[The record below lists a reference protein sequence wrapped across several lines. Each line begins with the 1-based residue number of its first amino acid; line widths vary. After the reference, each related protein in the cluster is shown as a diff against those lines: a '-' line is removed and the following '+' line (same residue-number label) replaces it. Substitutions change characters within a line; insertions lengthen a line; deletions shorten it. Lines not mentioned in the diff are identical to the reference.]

1 MRHFSLAFLFFIL
14 ALADAFAL
22 TPVDSLR
29 KKLAQIPAAN
39 HSFENDTA
47 RIKLLCELGKL
58 ATQDDTALVFFQQA
72 IGLSEKQKWNRGL
85 MIANCYYGYYSG
97 RKGYYYRA
105 CEHLLRGLHIAE
117 ELQNKSYRGFALRY
131 LADNYL
137 NLNEPK
143 KAMAY
148 YKTAMPVLLEAG
160 DTLRYLISINNVGII
175 HFRNAAY
182 DKAITFFNLCLKKNR
197 FPYFIEVEGY
207 CLVNLSACYQHKKA
221 YDRALSY
228 LELFRKLKQN
238 NPNEI
243 AVADAQKARI
253 LLLQG
258 YPNKAL
264 AVAQK
269 AYRGTKNLMGSTI
282 AELNEVL
289 YLVNK
294 KNGNFKSALLHH
306 EELTTIQAKDKNDMQ
321 QKQIN
326 ALRFEYENEKNK
338 IQVER
343 LNRDIDKKT
352 NEQLILFGSIVVFLL
367 FISLLIV
374 NNYLLNK
381 KNRQILQVQHQL
393 AISNQQLN
401 HVNNTLE
408 ERVLL
413 RTSELTEANTELLRK
428 NREIQEAY
436 YNGQSIE
443 RKRVASELHDNLGST
458 LAALKWQLTGF
469 EVENLSAQEQQIY
482 ANLLASMD
490 QAYTDVRSI
499 SHNLMPP
506 ELEKLGLS
514 VALESLVA
522 DLNRSGRL
530 VLSFESAYRQG
541 LLGKKQEMEL
551 YSISRELITNIL
563 KHAQASVGQIRLSV
577 SDHFLNL
584 IVSDNGIGMRSD
596 LHSNGMGLKN
606 ILERV
611 AAIPGDIRVD
621 SAHPSGTIVTLT
633 IWKEQW
639 A

>member
-1 MRHFSLAFLFFIL
+1 MRHFPLVFLFPIL
-14 ALADAFAL
+14 SLADAFAF

-29 KKLAQIPAAN
+29 KKLAQIPSAN

-58 ATQDDTALVFFQQA
+58 AMPDDTALALFQQA

-117 ELQNKSYRGFALRY
+117 ELHNKSYRGFALRY

-137 NLNEPK
+137 NLNATG

-148 YKTAMPVLLEAG
+148 YKAAMPVLLEAG
-160 DTLRYLISINNVGII
+160 DTLRHLVCINNIGLIQYQK
-175 HFRNAAY
+175 AAY
-182 DKAITFFNLCLKKNR
+182 DKAISFFNLCLKKNR
-197 FPYFIEVEGY
+197 SPYFMEVEGY
-207 CLVNLSACYQHKKA
+207 CLINLSACYRQKKQ
-221 YDRALSY
+221 YTQALTY
-228 LELFRKLKQN
+228 LDLFRKLKQEDT
-238 NPNEI
+238 NE
-243 AVADAQKARI
+243 VTFADTQKARI

-258 YPNKAL
+258 DTRQAL
-264 AVAQK
+264 NLAKK
-269 AYRGTKNLMGSTI
+269 AYRRNTGLMSNAMI
-282 AELNEVL
+282 ELNEVL
-289 YLVNK
+289 YLGYKATENYR
-294 KNGNFKSALLHH
+294 SALAHH
-306 EELTTIQAKDKNDMQ
+306 EELTSIQAKDRNDMQ

-338 IQVER
+338 IRVDR
-343 LNRDIDKKT
+343 LNSNLAQKDV
-352 NEQLILFGSIVVFLL
+352 EQVMLVGSIVIFLL
-367 FISLLIV
+367 FIGLLIS
-374 NNYLLNK
+374 NNYILNK

-393 AISNQQLN
+393 AASNQDLN
-401 HVNNTLE
+401 NLNSTLE

-413 RTSELTEANTELLRK
+413 RTSELTEANTELVRK

-469 EVENLSAQEQQIY
+469 EVENLTSQEQQIY
-482 ANLLASMD
+482 TNLVSTLN
-490 QAYTDVRSI
+490 QAYLDVRSI

-514 VALESLVA
+514 AAIETQVA
-522 DLNRSGRL
+522 DLNRSGRI
-530 VLSFESAYRQG
+530 VLLFESNYRRG
-541 LLGKKQEMEL
+541 LLGKKQEMEV

-563 KHAQASVGQIRLSV
+563 KHAKASAGQV
-577 SDHFLNL
+577 SILVTGDFITLR
-584 IVSDNGIGMRSD
+584 VSDNGLGIRSD
-596 LHSNGMGLKN
+596 LLSNGIGLKN
-606 ILERV
+606 IRERA
-611 AAIPGDIRVD
+611 AAIPGELHLT
-621 SAHPSGTIVTLT
+621 SANPSGTIITLT
-633 IWKEQW
+633 VSKDQW
-639 A
+639 V